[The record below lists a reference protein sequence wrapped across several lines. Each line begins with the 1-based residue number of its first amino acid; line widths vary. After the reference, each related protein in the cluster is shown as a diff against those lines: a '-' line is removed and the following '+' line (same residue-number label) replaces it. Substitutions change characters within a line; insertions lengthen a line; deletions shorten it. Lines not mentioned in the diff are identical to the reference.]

1 MTRRLALPVVIA
13 AAVLAGCG
21 DDDAGSEAEAS
32 VEVTVSAASSLT
44 EAFEVYDES
53 FEGEARY
60 SFAGSDE
67 LAAQVR
73 SGAPVDVFASAN
85 MSLPDELHAD
95 DLVSEPVEFARN
107 ELVLAVPAG
116 SDIKS
121 VDDLAAAGADLVI
134 GAEGVPV
141 GDYTRAVLDRL
152 PANENAAILD
162 SVRSEEPEV
171 KGIVG
176 KLIAGAADAGF
187 VYATDVV
194 SAGEE
199 ITAIELPPELEP
211 EVAYGVVVVSESENV
226 EPADEFI
233 AGLLEGPGASAL
245 ADAGFLPPGGAG

>member
-1 MTRRLALPVVIA
+1 MRRLALPVLI

-21 DDDAGSEAEAS
+21 DDDDGSDAEAS
-32 VEVTVSAASSLT
+32 VELTVSAASSLT

-53 FEGEARY
+53 FEGDARY

-85 MSLPDELHAD
+85 MSLPDELYAD

-116 SDIKS
+116 SDIES
-121 VDDLAAAGADLVI
+121 LDDLAAAGADLVI

-141 GDYTRAVLDRL
+141 GDYTREVLDRL
-152 PANENAAILD
+152 PANERDAILA

-176 KLIAGAADAGF
+176 KLVAGAADAGF
-187 VYATDVV
+187 VYETDVV
-194 SAGEE
+194 AAGED
-199 ITAIELPPELEP
+199 IVAINLPPNLEP
-211 EVAYGVVVVSESENV
+211 EVAYGAVVVNETENQ
-226 EPADEFI
+226 ELADEFI
-233 AGLLEGPGASAL
+233 AGLLEGPGAAAL